1 MHLSLTL
8 RDMFEE
14 DLNRMIEA
22 RLNMSLADIA
32 YTALRKVALLGLP
45 IKPQKTSNRTVVVFY
60 EKRRA
65 VFRVTVARG
74 LGSSHVVCLRTY
86 VSDCGR
92 VATISGDGQ
101 INFEIDGIPG
111 YLSSPGEL
119 FNGFV
124 ADVWTARVKAVQR
137 GEVVPVSRERLP
149 AHLLSRVGEKVGP
162 LLDRLEVYYMPA
174 TSDYALGKN
183 GVYPVWTDMN
193 GLVISVSEIGLEELR
208 ELFEKEELGH
218 R

>member
-1 MHLSLTL
+1 MHLSLTF

-14 DLNRMIEA
+14 DLNRTIEA
-22 RLNMSLADIA
+22 RLNMTLADIA

-86 VSDCGR
+86 VSDCGK

-101 INFEIDGIPG
+101 LTLEVDGIPG

-124 ADVWTARVKAVQR
+124 ADVWTARVKAIQR
-137 GEVVPVSRERLP
+137 GEVVPFSREKLP
-149 AHLLSRVGEKVGP
+149 AYLLSKVGEKVGP
-162 LLDRLEVYYMPA
+162 LLDRLEVYFMPA
-174 TSDYALGKN
+174 TSDYALGRN

-208 ELFEKEELGH
+208 ELFEKEEL
-218 R
+218 RNR